1 MKEKNFTHLINHVYR
16 AMFNLEVTYK
26 TNSVGIISL
35 FTFLYLFS
43 ISQQKKSNGG
53 ARHFLDC
60 KRKKK
65 KFAL

>member
-43 ISQQKKSNGG
+43 ISQQKNQMGVLVI
-53 ARHFLDC
+53 F
-60 KRKKK
+60 
-65 KFAL
+65 